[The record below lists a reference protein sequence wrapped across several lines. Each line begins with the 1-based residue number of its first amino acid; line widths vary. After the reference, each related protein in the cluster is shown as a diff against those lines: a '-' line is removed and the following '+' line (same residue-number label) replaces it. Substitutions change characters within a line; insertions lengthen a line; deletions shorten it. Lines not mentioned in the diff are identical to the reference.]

1 MQFIFPIFV
10 GLQPMDAFQQRCFPN
25 ERDAGVGIRL
35 AVLPAVPHRRL
46 FRRCHIIPLF
56 SANEFAI
63 GIEEKAAFIDNRLR
77 YLAAQR
83 DICA

>member
-1 MQFIFPIFV
+1 
-10 GLQPMDAFQQRCFPN
+10 MDAFQQRRFPN

-35 AVLPAVPHRRL
+35 AALPAVPHRRL

-56 SANEFAI
+56 GADESAI
-63 GIEEKAAFIDNRLR
+63 SIEEESAFIDNRLR
-77 YLAAQR
+77 HLAAQS